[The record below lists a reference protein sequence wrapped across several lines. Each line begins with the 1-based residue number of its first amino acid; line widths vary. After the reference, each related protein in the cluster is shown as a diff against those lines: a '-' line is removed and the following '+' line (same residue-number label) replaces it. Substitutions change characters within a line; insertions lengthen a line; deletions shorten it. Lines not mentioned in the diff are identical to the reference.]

1 MKHLIK
7 FEELNKLSYIS
18 AADKL
23 KKKLGTTK
31 RVEDLYNHANRFDN
45 KPKKIDDSNYKYNM
59 ILNNGDHIKS
69 SISKKEINFYIDD
82 EHVNTTVDILEDAN
96 VEQAVKEFIDHDSSH
111 MDFTIQYS
119 FDYIDEGG
127 KRGSGDLLSFK
138 VELYRF
144 EFAPD
149 ILFYTD
155 DIIQSLFSDRK
166 SANIFLKEF
175 KEDISK
181 IDISTILTTIGIEAD
196 YTKQLEQFYKMLD
209 NIDIHKLYSP
219 TVLSDNIYD
228 RMGYISIIKD

>member
-7 FEELNKLSYIS
+7 FEELNKSSYIS

-23 KKKLGTTK
+23 KKKLGMTK
-31 RVEDLYNHANRFDN
+31 RVEDLYNHAN
-45 KPKKIDDSNYKYNM
+45 KPKKKINDSNYKYNM

-96 VEQAVKEFIDHDSSH
+96 IEQAVTEFIDHDSSH
-111 MDFTIQYS
+111 MDFTIHY
-119 FDYIDEGG
+119 FFKWEI
-127 KRGSGDLLSFK
+127 GSRELLSFK
-138 VELYRF
+138 VELYRNF

-155 DIIQSLFSDRK
+155 DIRQSLFSDRK

-175 KEDISK
+175 REDISK
-181 IDISTILTTIGIEAD
+181 IDISTILTTIGIEGD
-196 YTKQLEQFYKMLD
+196 YTKQLDQFYKMLD

-228 RMGYISIIKD
+228 RMEYISIIKD